1 MCVYV
6 CVCVCAYMCMCVRV
20 CVHAENG
27 LAGHDLVLVKFCS
40 YYCLSP
46 CAGVQG
52 MACGH
57 RLPGAA
63 VQK

>member
-1 MCVYV
+1 MHV
-6 CVCVCAYMCMCVRV
+6 CVP
-20 CVHAENG
+20 AENG
-27 LAGHDLVLVKFCS
+27 LAGHDLVFVKFCS

-63 VQK
+63 VQE

>member
-1 MCVYV
+1 MCV
-6 CVCVCAYMCMCVRV
+6 CMCVHV
-20 CVHAENG
+20 CVPAENG
-27 LAGHDLVLVKFCS
+27 LAGHDLALVKCCS

-63 VQK
+63 VQE